1 MAKLN
6 ACTAT
11 SGRPPRARPCMT
23 PSQIRAYLLARET
36 LRRAGLA
43 TLGASGTPGAMPKP
57 MEARP

>member
-6 ACTAT
+6 ACIAA
-11 SGRPPRARPCMT
+11 SGRPPRSRPSMT

-43 TLGASGTPGAMPKP
+43 ASVAVSGSTQGRK
-57 MEARP
+57 

>member
-11 SGRPPRARPCMT
+11 SGRAPRSRPCMT

-36 LRRAGLA
+36 LRRLGQAALA
-43 TLGASGTPGAMPKP
+43 SPSQPSQVRK
-57 MEARP
+57 